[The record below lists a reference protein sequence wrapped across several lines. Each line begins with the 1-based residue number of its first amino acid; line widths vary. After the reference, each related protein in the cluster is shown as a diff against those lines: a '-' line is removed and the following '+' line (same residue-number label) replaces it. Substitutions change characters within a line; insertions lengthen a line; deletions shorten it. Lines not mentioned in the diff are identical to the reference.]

1 MNSTAQQIKP
11 LKGIVPPLITP
22 LNPDLSLDSQSLKKL
37 VDHLIQGGVHGL
49 FILGTTG
56 EFAGLSYL
64 VKHQLVRETC
74 QLVNNR
80 IPVLV
85 GITDCSIQE
94 SIALAETAQESGA
107 YAVVAAPPFYMN
119 VGQEELVSYYRSL
132 ADAIKLPMFLYNM
145 PSHTKVSIE
154 VDTVTTL
161 AAHPNVVGLKDS
173 SGNGGYF
180 QMLCHEFRNNPE
192 FSLLV
197 GPEEMTVETVLMG
210 GHGGV
215 NGGANLFPSLYVE
228 LYYAAEEKNWPVI
241 SSLQQEVLNI
251 SKNIYG
257 LGTYRSGYIMGLKT
271 AMSLVGLCQEC
282 FAPPVTSFN
291 ATEKEE
297 LKIRLFDILE
307 RKEAL
312 KN

>member
-1 MNSTAQQIKP
+1 MNDSSNHMKP

-22 LNPDLSLDSQSLKKL
+22 LNADLSLDSQSLEKL
-37 VDHLIQGGVHGL
+37 VEHLVQGGVHGL

-56 EFAGLSYL
+56 EFAGLSYP
-64 VKHQLVRETC
+64 VKHQLIRETS
-74 QLVNNR
+74 QIVRGR

-94 SIALAETAQESGA
+94 SIALAETAKESGA

-119 VGQEELVSYYRSL
+119 VGQEELITYYRSL
-132 ADAIKLPMFLYNM
+132 ADAISLPLFLYNM
-145 PSHTKVSIE
+145 PSHTKVAIE
-154 VDTVTTL
+154 VATVTTL
-161 AAHPNVVGLKDS
+161 GSHSNIIGLKDS
-173 SGNGGYF
+173 SANGGYF
-180 QMLCHEFRNNPE
+180 QMLCHEFRNDPT

-228 LYYAAEEKNWPVI
+228 LYQAAEDKNWSAI
-241 SSLQQEVLNI
+241 ASLQQEVMTI

-271 AMSLVGLCQEC
+271 AMSMVGLCQEF
-282 FAPPVTSFN
+282 FAPPVSPFN
-291 ATEKEE
+291 AKERDE
-297 LKIRLFDILE
+297 LKSRLYEILD
-307 RKEAL
+307 RKEL
-312 KN
+312 VKN